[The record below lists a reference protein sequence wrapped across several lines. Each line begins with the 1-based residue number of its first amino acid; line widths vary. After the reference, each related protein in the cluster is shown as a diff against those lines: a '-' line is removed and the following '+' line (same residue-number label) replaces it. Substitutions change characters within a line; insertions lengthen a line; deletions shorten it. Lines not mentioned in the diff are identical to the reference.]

1 MDLDELRTIAN
12 EELDRALARFWA
24 RVGELRD
31 INEHFAAA
39 IAAWL
44 AGWTLSYLIP
54 DTPPDPDQE
63 RRFLEQLERARR
75 DLELQGEA
83 DGE

>member
-1 MDLDELRTIAN
+1 MDLDELRTVAN

-24 RVGELRD
+24 RVGNLPD
-31 INEHFAAA
+31 VNEHFAAV

-44 AGWTLSYLIP
+44 ADWALSYVIP
-54 DTPPDPDQE
+54 DTPLDPDQE